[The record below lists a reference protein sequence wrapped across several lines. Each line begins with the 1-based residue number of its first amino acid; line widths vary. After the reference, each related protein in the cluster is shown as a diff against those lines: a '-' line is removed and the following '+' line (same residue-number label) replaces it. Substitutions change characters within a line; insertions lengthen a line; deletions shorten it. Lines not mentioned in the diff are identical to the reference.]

1 VEIILDFSPHLCD
14 TLVIKNCLDRRKVV
28 QRKDDVTT
36 MVSKIRGL
44 LALLSVLIIAALP
57 VYGGAI
63 TGQHLRSANI
73 YVSGSHPTPHNIYVS

>member
-1 VEIILDFSPHLCD
+1 
-14 TLVIKNCLDRRKVV
+14 
-28 QRKDDVTT
+28 